1 MPGGQQGK
9 VAATLCVQ
17 DKGGALIA
25 RIMPSGYLAWRKQWA
40 AENGRI
46 ARNVGL
52 VVDTPIGE
60 RLVDSAAA
68 LRRLAAFLP
77 PGETSARLVALCA
90 LPTDL
95 QDKLEGCDVWKA
107 I

>member
-1 MPGGQQGK
+1 MPGGRK
-9 VAATLCVQ
+9 RKAATTLRIQ
-17 DKGGALIA
+17 DKRGDLIVCIA
-25 RIMPSGYLAWRKQWA
+25 TSGYLMWRKQWA
-40 AENGRI
+40 AENGQI
-46 ARNVGL
+46 ARRVGL
-52 VVDTPIGE
+52 VVDTPVGE
-60 RLVDSAAA
+60 RLVDSATA
-68 LRRLAAFLP
+68 LRRLAPFLP